1 MLKPFKKEEEPITEA
16 RLQAV
21 IKAWPNNPQSLE
33 EVDLS
38 IVKELFGQNFLTE
51 NYHISELKIL
61 EE

>member
-1 MLKPFKKEEEPITEA
+1 LLKPFKKEEEPITEA

-51 NYHISELKIL
+51 NYHIS
-61 EE
+61 